1 MIASVPVVDSDL
13 FIVKT
18 RGGAGDPC
26 QAAGVRLAEPWSV
39 EIKKIMDVV
48 LGEGREGQV
57 ELWIKSVG
65 WDGEVQLVE
74 IKDQDNNDI
83 ATLLSDIKV
92 LEKTADMTEVENRT
106 EPNNNVAVSLPIIRW
121 SLHW

>member
-1 MIASVPVVDSDL
+1 M
-13 FIVKT
+13 
-18 RGGAGDPC
+18 
-26 QAAGVRLAEPWSV
+26 
-39 EIKKIMDVV
+39 EIKKIMNVV

-57 ELWIKSVG
+57 ELWIKSAG

-92 LEKTADMTEVENRT
+92 LEKTDVTEVEKRT
-106 EPNNNVAVSLPIIRW
+106 EPITICLMR
-121 SLHW
+121 

>member
-1 MIASVPVVDSDL
+1 MASVPVVDSDL

-18 RGGAGDPC
+18 QGVEQEILVRL
-26 QAAGVRLAEPWSV
+26 AGVRLAEPWSV

-65 WDGEVQLVE
+65 RDGEVQLVE
-74 IKDQDNNDI
+74 IKDQDNNY
-83 ATLLSDIKV
+83 
-92 LEKTADMTEVENRT
+92 
-106 EPNNNVAVSLPIIRW
+106 
-121 SLHW
+121 